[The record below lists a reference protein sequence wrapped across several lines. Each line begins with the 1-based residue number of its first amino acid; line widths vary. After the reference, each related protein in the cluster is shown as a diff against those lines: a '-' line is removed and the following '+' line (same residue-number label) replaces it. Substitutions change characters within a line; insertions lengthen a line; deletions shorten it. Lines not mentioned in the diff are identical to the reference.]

1 MTTRNLVPRG
11 DNQGKIGI
19 STLKWEEINS
29 VTLKVANLQN
39 NDGNLLLINGPGIED
54 INLDSGQLKIALDD
68 TFLTSLGFSPD
79 GTLPVF
85 TSTEKIAAGDT
96 IVAAINKLDT
106 AAGLVAAPQDIAFL
120 QFADATVIKAG
131 TDVNNDSHN
140 NGSAFNALI
149 TSDNKI
155 ATAKAIADWVLSK
168 DYSTAAGTI
177 TSVTHTDN
185 KGLTALTNSGAVTIT
200 TNGILED
207 LHTLGPAVS
216 DSQFIVATG
225 AGAFQYEKDN
235 VARTSLGLGTGNSPT
250 FTDLTLTGNLI
261 VQGTTTTIN
270 TTQLTVE
277 DKAIRLGI
285 PSGMTQQGVATYV
298 LSSNE
303 VTITSANHGLNNG
316 EYVLISDP
324 TGDIPEK
331 VYQITSVADANTFT
345 FAHTA
350 ADVGSATAIQHSIA
364 NVTDSTA
371 NGSGLFVSRADT
383 GETSF
388 KWDSTAGWKIS
399 GDSLD
404 LPASKSLSFAGTDIL
419 ADNAGLMTL
428 SNIDA
433 LDATTESTIK
443 SAIDTLSNLTS
454 VGTIG
459 TGVWNAGAV
468 TSSGRIMSDDV
479 TEATSTTDGSI
490 QTDGGLSLVKS
501 AVIGKD
507 LSLPSNAAVI
517 NIGTNGEGPVTN
529 QVFTITHIDTTG
541 SGGDNPDNAVLVSS
555 GHKLAFG
562 TKDEYITGDGT
573 DLKLISS
580 GDVAITGGLSST
592 KATTL
597 ASAQGITT
605 IGSTTGATISAAGI
619 LNINNATDATNT
631 TNGSIQTDGGLS
643 VALDIFAGND
653 VKITNDIKLITD
665 GSTINFGE
673 HDDVKLTHVA
683 DSGLLLE
690 VNPSSSSVPVFEI
703 RNSSDNGTS
712 AELKFNNT
720 EAAGAGADDDDLGRI
735 TFYGQDDNSS
745 NIKFAE
751 ILAEVADASNGDEC
765 GKISLLVAENDGNN
779 TAGLVVTGSTTDG
792 EVDVTIGAGTA
803 STTTVKGNL
812 VVNNVEVTSRVGSAA
827 KNLSVSNSEVFVKDL
842 PFRVKDANGDTKAE
856 ISAAGVGQ
864 LVSLSL
870 TGQSAELGMNS
881 QKITSLGTPTADA
894 DAATKAYV
902 DSVASGLDI
911 YDSVKAATTAS
922 FIMASTAS
930 TTTLV
935 LANGEGGF
943 NSAADTFTVDNV
955 SLSQNERV
963 LIKDG
968 VNSNGAGVHNK
979 WNGIYTV
986 GALNGDN
993 LTLTRATDM
1002 DADSEINSGAFFFVE
1017 QGDTNADGGFV
1028 LTTDV
1033 AVTIGTTAIEFSQFS
1048 GAGQT
1053 TAGNGL
1059 SKSGNTLSVN
1069 VDSTTLEINNDVVR
1083 IAAVSAA
1090 GSGLSGGADSAIAL
1104 DLNNLAA
1111 GTVAVGADSIAI
1123 IDTDGNSEKES
1134 ISDFIAATAGN
1145 GLTAASGVL
1154 ALDISEFSDEQI
1166 ASGDKFLM
1174 LDSNNSTHQLES
1186 IDDIGSYLSSA
1197 TNSGLSSSSGQLSL
1211 DLNDVAADVVDVA
1224 NDSIVFIDSSKTD
1237 STCDYN
1243 DDPTITMDDTSFL
1256 SAGMTVTGTGIPN
1269 GATIASITDGTT
1281 FELSAATT
1289 GGAVTNGTLTFGV
1302 NATRK
1307 ETIGDLITAVA
1318 GAGLDASSGVLS
1330 VTVDNSTIEIN
1341 SDTVRVK
1348 DDGITLAKLAHF
1360 SELSVDEGDDGKR
1373 IAAVVIGAQS
1383 DATTPVEITIL
1394 DQDNMSGN
1402 SATSLATQQS
1412 IKAYVDAQVT
1422 AQDLDFSS
1430 DSGSGAIDLDSETLT
1445 ISGGTGIDTSVDTAN
1460 TPNKITIAIDNTVAT
1475 LTGSQTLTGKTISED
1490 DNDIRNLTTSSIAAA
1505 TLVIK
1510 EDSNNEGIANHDN
1523 DTTLP
1528 TSAAV
1533 KQYVDDQLGRH
1544 GGIFKTDSVDN
1555 SLGANVEHNR
1565 DVIFDSSPLVR
1576 SHFGPFAFDLGQ
1588 LITDPWPGGSDI
1600 IFFGSTSTAA
1610 SDRHFLVIGSTVEN
1624 VHEKGECLFTGASFV
1639 AGNDQLQT
1647 P

>member
-11 DNQGKIGI
+11 DSQGKLGI
-19 STLKWEEINS
+19 SSARWEEVNA
-29 VTLKVANLQN
+29 VNLKIDNLQN
-39 NDGNLLLINGPGIED
+39 ASGSALLVKGPGIND
-54 INLDSGQLKIALDD
+54 IAVENGQLKIALDS
-68 TFLTSLGFSPD
+68 TFLTGSLGFNVD
-79 GTLPVF
+79 GTKPVF
-85 TSTEKIAAGDT
+85 TSTSVIGENNS
-96 IVAAINKLDT
+96 IVAAINALDT
-106 AAGLVAAPQDIAFL
+106 AAGLVAAPQNIAFAQL
-120 QFADATVIKAG
+120 ADAAVISA
-131 TDVNNDSHN
+131 DDNVSADD
-140 NGSAFNALI
+140 GSALEAAKTTDNALV
-149 TSDNKI
+149 TG
-155 ATAKAIADWVLSK
+155 KAVVDWVLSK
-168 DYSTAAGTI
+168 AYSTTAGTI
-177 TSVTHTDN
+177 TSVTHAEN
-185 KGLTALTNSGAVTIT
+185 KGLTASTNSGAVTIT

-207 LHTLGPAVS
+207 LHVLGPAAS

-235 VARTSLGLGTGNSPT
+235 VARTSLGLGTGNSPM

-270 TTQLTVE
+270 TSQLTVE

-285 PSGMTQQGVATYV
+285 PSGMTQQGDATYV

-303 VTITSANHGLNNG
+303 VTVTSANHGLNNG

-324 TGDIPEK
+324 AGSIPEQ

-350 ADVGSATAIQHSIA
+350 ADVGVATAIQHSIA
-364 NVTDSTA
+364 NVTDSTG
-371 NGSGLFVSRADT
+371 NGSGLFVSHANTD
-383 GETSF
+383 ETSF
-388 KWDSTAGWKIS
+388 KWDSTVGWKIS
-399 GDSLD
+399 GDNLD

-433 LDATTESTIK
+433 LDATTEATIE
-443 SAIDTLSNLTS
+443 SAIDALSNLTS

-459 TGVWNAGAV
+459 LGVWNAGAV
-468 TSSGRIMSDDV
+468 TSSGRIMSDDS
-479 TEATSTTDGSI
+479 TEATNTTNGSM
-490 QTDGGLSLVKS
+490 QTDGGLSVVKS
-501 AVIGKD
+501 VVIGKD

-517 NIGTNGEGPVTN
+517 NIGTNGEDPVTN
-529 QVFTITHIDTTG
+529 QVFTIAHIDTTG
-541 SGGDNPDNAVLVSS
+541 NDGGNPDNAVLVSS

-562 TKDEYITGDGT
+562 TVDEYITGDGT

-631 TNGSIQTDGGLS
+631 TDGSIQTDGGLS
-643 VALDIFAGND
+643 VTLDIFAGND

-673 HDDVKLTHVA
+673 NDDVKLTHVP
-683 DSGLLLE
+683 DSGLVLE

-703 RNSSDNGTS
+703 KNTSDNGTS

-720 EAAGAGADDDDLGRI
+720 EAADAGADGDDLGRI

-779 TAGLVVTGSTTDG
+779 TAGLILTGSTTDG
-792 EVDVTIGAGTA
+792 EVDVTIGAGSA

-812 VVNNVEVTSRVGSAA
+812 VVDNSGVTSRVGSAA

-842 PFRVKDANGDTKAE
+842 LFRVKDSSDATKAE
-856 ISAAGVGQ
+856 ISAAGAGQ

-870 TGQSAELGMNS
+870 TGQDASLGMNS
-881 QKITSLGTPTADA
+881 QKITSLGSPTADA

-922 FIMASTAS
+922 FTMVSTAS

-943 NSAADTFTVDNV
+943 NSAADTFTIDNV
-955 SLSQNERV
+955 SLSQDERV

-968 VNSNGAGVHNK
+968 VNSSESGVHNK

-986 GALNGDN
+986 GALDGLT

-1002 DADSEINSGAFFFVE
+1002 DVDSEINSGAFFFVE

-1028 LTTDV
+1028 LTTDG

-1053 TAGNGL
+1053 TAGDGL
-1059 SKSGNTLSVN
+1059 SKAGNTLSVN
-1069 VDSTTLEINNDVVR
+1069 VDDSTVEISGDSLRVKSQGITNTHINDT
-1083 IAAVSAA
+1083 AAISVDKLSSKRTQLTQ
-1090 GSGLSGGADSAIAL
+1090 GSGLTSSGSTLNL
-1104 DLNNLAA
+1104 DLGEAA
-1111 GTVAVGADSIAI
+1111 QTISVSLNTLTAINETAGVGDIDVANDSIAI
-1123 IDTDGNSEKES
+1123 IDNT
-1134 ISDFIAATAGN
+1134 
-1145 GLTAASGVL
+1145 
-1154 ALDISEFSDEQI
+1154 
-1166 ASGDKFLM
+1166 
-1174 LDSNNSTHQLES
+1174 ST
-1186 IDDIGSYLSSA
+1186 
-1197 TNSGLSSSSGQLSL
+1197 
-1211 DLNDVAADVVDVA
+1211 
-1224 NDSIVFIDSSKTD
+1224 
-1237 STCDYN
+1237 
-1243 DDPTITMDDTSFL
+1243 DDPVQAANLTKK
-1256 SAGMTVTGTGIPN
+1256 
-1269 GATIASITDGTT
+1269 ATIEDLVSKMVAGHNG
-1281 FELSAATT
+1281 LSAA
-1289 GGAVTNGTLTFGV
+1289 AGV
-1302 NATRK
+1302 
-1307 ETIGDLITAVA
+1307 I
-1318 GAGLDASSGVLS
+1318 S
-1330 VTVDNSTIEIN
+1330 VTVDGSTLEIDA
-1341 SDTVRVK
+1341 DTVKVK
-1348 DDGITLAKLAHF
+1348 DEGITLAKLAHF
-1360 SELSVDEGDDGKR
+1360 TELSEDAGVDGKR
-1373 IAAVVIGAQS
+1373 TTAVVIGAQS
-1383 DATTPVEITIL
+1383 NARTPVEITIL
-1394 DQDNMSGN
+1394 DQDGLAGGTGDSGTG
-1402 SATSLATQQS
+1402 SATALATQQS
-1412 IKAYVDAQVT
+1412 IKAYVDSQTT
-1422 AQDLDFSS
+1422 AQDLDFST
-1430 DSGSGAIDLDSETLT
+1430 DAGTGSIDLDSETLT
-1445 ISGGTGIDTSVDTAN
+1445 VAGGTGIGTAV
-1460 TPNKITIAIDNTVAT
+1460 TDSSSFPNKITVSIDSTVVTKTGEHTLTNKSIDVDSNTVT
-1475 LTGSQTLTGKTISED
+1475 NIEV
-1490 DNDIRNLTTSSIAAA
+1490 DNIKDS
-1505 TLVIK
+1505 TLVT
-1510 EDSNNEGIANHDN
+1510 ESEGIGNNDN

-1533 KQYVDDQLGRH
+1533 KKYVDEQLGRH
-1544 GGIFKTDSVDN
+1544 GGIFKTDTTDN
-1555 SLGANVEHNR
+1555 ALGADVEYNR
-1565 DVIFDSSPLVR
+1565 DVLFDSSPLVR
-1576 SHFGPFAFDLGQ
+1576 SHFGPFAYNLGQ

-1600 IFFGSTSTAA
+1600 IFYGSQSVQS

-1624 VHEKGECLFTGASFV
+1624 VHTKGDCLFTGASFV
-1639 AGNDQLQT
+1639 AGNEDLQT

>member
-11 DNQGKIGI
+11 DSQGKLGI
-19 STLKWEEINS
+19 SSARWEEVNA
-29 VTLKVANLQN
+29 VNLKIDNLQN
-39 NDGNLLLINGPGIED
+39 ASGSALLVKGPGIND
-54 INLDSGQLKIALDD
+54 IAVENGQLKIALDS
-68 TFLTSLGFSPD
+68 TFLTGSLGFNVD
-79 GTLPVF
+79 GTKPVF
-85 TSTEKIAAGDT
+85 TSTSVIGENNS
-96 IVAAINKLDT
+96 IVAAINALDT
-106 AAGLVAAPQDIAFL
+106 AAGLVAAPQNIAFAQL
-120 QFADATVIKAG
+120 ADAAVISA
-131 TDVNNDSHN
+131 NDNVSADD
-140 NGSAFNALI
+140 GSALEAAKTTDNALV
-149 TSDNKI
+149 TG
-155 ATAKAIADWVLSK
+155 KAVVDWVLSK
-168 DYSTAAGTI
+168 AYSTTAGTI
-177 TSVTHTDN
+177 TSVTHAEN
-185 KGLTALTNSGAVTIT
+185 KGLTASTNSGAVTIT

-207 LHTLGPAVS
+207 LHVLGPAAS

-235 VARTSLGLGTGNSPT
+235 VARTSLGLGTGNSPM

-270 TTQLTVE
+270 TSQLTVE

-285 PSGMTQQGVATYV
+285 PSGMTQQGDATYV

-303 VTITSANHGLNNG
+303 VTVTSANHGLNNG

-324 TGDIPEK
+324 AGSIPEQ

-350 ADVGSATAIQHSIA
+350 ADVGVATAIQHSIA
-364 NVTDSTA
+364 NVTDSTG
-371 NGSGLFVSRADT
+371 NGSGLFVSHANTD
-383 GETSF
+383 ETSF
-388 KWDSTAGWKIS
+388 KWDSTVGWKIS
-399 GDSLD
+399 GDNLD

-433 LDATTESTIK
+433 LDATTEATIE
-443 SAIDTLSNLTS
+443 SAIDALSNLTS

-459 TGVWNAGAV
+459 LGVWNAGAV
-468 TSSGRIMSDDV
+468 TSSGRIMSDDS
-479 TEATSTTDGSI
+479 TEATNTTNGSM
-490 QTDGGLSLVKS
+490 QTDGGLSVVKS
-501 AVIGKD
+501 VVIGKD

-517 NIGTNGEGPVTN
+517 NIGTNGEDPVTN
-529 QVFTITHIDTTG
+529 QVFTIAHIDTTG
-541 SGGDNPDNAVLVSS
+541 NDGGNPDNAVLVSS

-562 TKDEYITGDGT
+562 TVDEYITGDGT

-631 TNGSIQTDGGLS
+631 TDGSIQTDGGLS
-643 VALDIFAGND
+643 VTLDIFAGND

-673 HDDVKLTHVA
+673 NDDVKLTHVP
-683 DSGLLLE
+683 DSGLVLE

-703 RNSSDNGTS
+703 KNTSDNGTS

-720 EAAGAGADDDDLGRI
+720 EAADAGADGDDLGRI

-779 TAGLVVTGSTTDG
+779 TAGLILTGSTTDG
-792 EVDVTIGAGTA
+792 EVDVTIGAGSA

-812 VVNNVEVTSRVGSAA
+812 VVDNSGVTSRVGSAA

-842 PFRVKDANGDTKAE
+842 LFRVKDSSDATKAE
-856 ISAAGVGQ
+856 ISAAGAGQ

-870 TGQSAELGMNS
+870 TGQDASLGMNS
-881 QKITSLGTPTADA
+881 QKITSLGSPTADA

-922 FIMASTAS
+922 FTMVSTAS

-943 NSAADTFTVDNV
+943 NSAADTFTIDNV
-955 SLSQNERV
+955 SLSQDERV

-968 VNSNGAGVHNK
+968 VNSSESGVHNK

-986 GALNGDN
+986 GALDGLT

-1002 DADSEINSGAFFFVE
+1002 DVDSEINSGAFFFVE

-1028 LTTDV
+1028 LTTDG

-1053 TAGNGL
+1053 TAGDGL
-1059 SKSGNTLSVN
+1059 SKAGNTLSVN
-1069 VDSTTLEINNDVVR
+1069 VDDSTVEISGDSLRVKSQGITNTHIND
-1083 IAAVSAA
+1083 AAAISVDKLSSKRTQLTQ
-1090 GSGLSGGADSAIAL
+1090 GSGLTSSGSTLNL
-1104 DLNNLAA
+1104 DLGEAA
-1111 GTVAVGADSIAI
+1111 QTISVSLNTLTAINETAGVGDIDVANDSIAI
-1123 IDTDGNSEKES
+1123 IDNTSTD
-1134 ISDFIAATAGN
+1134 DPVQAANLTKKATIEDLVSKMVAGHN
-1145 GLTAASGVL
+1145 GLSAASGV
-1154 ALDISEFSDEQI
+1154 I
-1166 ASGDKFLM
+1166 
-1174 LDSNNSTHQLES
+1174 
-1186 IDDIGSYLSSA
+1186 
-1197 TNSGLSSSSGQLSL
+1197 
-1211 DLNDVAADVVDVA
+1211 
-1224 NDSIVFIDSSKTD
+1224 
-1237 STCDYN
+1237 
-1243 DDPTITMDDTSFL
+1243 
-1256 SAGMTVTGTGIPN
+1256 
-1269 GATIASITDGTT
+1269 
-1281 FELSAATT
+1281 
-1289 GGAVTNGTLTFGV
+1289 
-1302 NATRK
+1302 
-1307 ETIGDLITAVA
+1307 
-1318 GAGLDASSGVLS
+1318 S
-1330 VTVDNSTIEIN
+1330 VTVDGSTLEIDA
-1341 SDTVRVK
+1341 DTVKVK

-1360 SELSVDEGDDGKR
+1360 TELSEDAGVDGKR
-1373 IAAVVIGAQS
+1373 TTAVVIGAQS
-1383 DATTPVEITIL
+1383 NARTPVEITIL
-1394 DQDNMSGN
+1394 DQDGLAGGVGDSGTG
-1402 SATSLATQQS
+1402 SATALATQQS
-1412 IKAYVDAQVT
+1412 IKAYVDSQTT
-1422 AQDLDFSS
+1422 AQDLDFST
-1430 DSGSGAIDLDSETLT
+1430 DSGTGSIDLDSETLT
-1445 ISGGTGIDTSVDTAN
+1445 VAGGTGIGTAV
-1460 TPNKITIAIDNTVAT
+1460 TDSSSFPNKITVSIDSTVVTKTGEHTLTNKSIDVDSNTVT
-1475 LTGSQTLTGKTISED
+1475 NIEV
-1490 DNDIRNLTTSSIAAA
+1490 DNIKDS
-1505 TLVIK
+1505 TLVT
-1510 EDSNNEGIANHDN
+1510 ESEGIGNNDN

-1533 KQYVDDQLGRH
+1533 KKYVDEQLGRH
-1544 GGIFKTDSVDN
+1544 GGIFKTDTTDN
-1555 SLGANVEHNR
+1555 ALGADVEYNR
-1565 DVIFDSSPLVR
+1565 DVLFDSSPLVR
-1576 SHFGPFAFDLGQ
+1576 SHFGPFAYNLGQ

-1600 IFFGSTSTAA
+1600 IFYGSQSVQS

-1624 VHEKGECLFTGASFV
+1624 VHAKGDCLFTGASFV
-1639 AGNDQLQT
+1639 DGNEDLQT